1 MTDNKNDSLE
11 FLYLNYFNWF
21 IVFPLKI
28 KLSAVMLNL
37 TSLSDVIDFLCM
49 VDR

>member
-28 KLSAVMLNL
+28 KLSVMLNL